1 MNSFVRLAVVPAFA
15 LSFFST
21 VALSASPASAPLA
34 PRDAGCF
41 GKGGFIEGCKGAYD
55 RERDGLN
62 VEIPSLKSQ
71 ALVAQE
77 ALDKNQNILLRY
89 VEIITNEKT
98 LISNLNRDIP
108 EKERVVTALEDA
120 LGAKLDEAKKELD
133 SISNLHLE
141 GSGKLLVSLRGY
153 ISSSL
158 AGVASRLVEI
168 DSELL
173 SDQIQS
179 SERDALNY
187 EKRVLLRIQSAV
199 GANLKPGEFEG
210 LISKIRS
217 GSLSVQASKLPA
229 DLVALIA
236 AVIQTEERQLKEKE
250 ISSLVSKKMTWVE
263 AKLSSLKDE
272 MAKSLA
278 NAKKDRNSLAETLAT
293 NEAGYS
299 EWREYLNSQMRVR
312 DFARSRN
319 AQLEAR
325 FAEIFRLR
333 ECCDDHP
340 YCRSN
345 GLEQFENRV
354 RDRPNDDCR

>member
-1 MNSFVRLAVVPAFA
+1 
-15 LSFFST
+15 
-21 VALSASPASAPLA
+21 
-34 PRDAGCF
+34 
-41 GKGGFIEGCKGAYD
+41 
-55 RERDGLN
+55 
-62 VEIPSLKSQ
+62 
-71 ALVAQE
+71 
-77 ALDKNQNILLRY
+77 
-89 VEIITNEKT
+89 
-98 LISNLNRDIP
+98 LNREIP
-108 EKERVVTALEDA
+108 EKERVVAALEDA

-133 SISNLHLE
+133 SLSILHLE

-173 SDQIQS
+173 SAQIQS

-199 GANLKPGEFEG
+199 AANLKPGEFED

-236 AVIQTEERQLKEKE
+236 AVIQTEERQLKGKE
-250 ISSLVSKKMTWVE
+250 ISSLVSNKMTWVE
-263 AKLSSLKDE
+263 ANLSSLKDE
-272 MAKSLA
+272 MASSLA
-278 NAKKDRNSLAETLAT
+278 NAKKDRNSSEETLAKI
-293 NEAGYS
+293 EASHS

-312 DFARSRN
+312 DYARSR
-319 AQLEAR
+319 ATQLEAR
-325 FAEIFRLR
+325 FAEIFKLR